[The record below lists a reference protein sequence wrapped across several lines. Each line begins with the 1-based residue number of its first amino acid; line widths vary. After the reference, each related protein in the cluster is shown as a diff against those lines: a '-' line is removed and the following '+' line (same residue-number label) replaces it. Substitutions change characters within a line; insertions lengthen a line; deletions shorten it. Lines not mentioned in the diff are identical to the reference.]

1 MHNFCSKNN
10 FFHRGN
16 LFIRILKIIGVTIAG
31 IAAAAVIALLFGLLV
46 ELLWNWLMPE
56 IFGLPTINYWQAF
69 GLIILAKI
77 FFGSGHGH
85 NTDHKSSMKRFI
97 KKNKDES
104 EPEKAKYHHWHNY
117 KKYWKEEGKDAFEKY
132 MVKVETEEKADKADK
147 DQGKE
152 PEA

>member
-1 MHNFCSKNN
+1 MHNFYSKNN

-16 LFIRILKIIGVTIAG
+16 LFIRILKIIGATIAG
-31 IAAAAVIALLFGLLV
+31 IAVAAVIALLFGLLV
-46 ELLWNWLMPE
+46 QFLWNWLMPE
-56 IFGLPTINYWQAF
+56 IFGLPIINYWQAF

-85 NTDHKSSMKRFI
+85 NSNHKGPMKRFI
-97 KKNKDES
+97 KKNKEAS
-104 EPEKAKYHHWHNY
+104 TPEKAKYHEWHSY

-132 MVKVETEEKADKADK
+132 MAKVEAEEKVDKVPD
-147 DQGKE
+147 KE